1 MTGWL
6 FRGQAGKRY
15 KGEAKPSINGRGR
28 ASFGRKLK
36 KKLDNKNWTWFC
48 SILHYILW
56 RSIELYLNENPLK
69 TKFKCGFQ
77 VAISSSIV
85 RRMQRSSSRMPFVPA
100 EAFHTGMTNPTPLS
114 GVPWPS
120 IRRWPGRKLQGSG
133 LLCSLPQS
141 LRLTLK
147 MRIRWSVYVS
157 VTV

>member
-1 MTGWL
+1 MVISRPG
-6 FRGQAGKRY
+6 GQALQGWSQAIDQWPW
-15 KGEAKPSINGRGR
+15 ESQFWAQIE
-28 ASFGRKLK
+28 K

-56 RSIELYLNENPLK
+56 HSIELYLNENPLK

-85 RRMQRSSSRMPFVPA
+85 RRMQRSSSRMPLVPA